1 MNLKKD
7 DPQFVEKIKNYS
19 AQFFVG
25 KFINQECPTLSDK
38 DIMAIGGCPVY
49 SSAFWGYSLN
59 TYDSVIHYDIEKE
72 PLMDFGSV
80 AFGAFHLC
88 LYMGFKKIYLAG
100 IDNSL
105 NGYFK
110 AEHTQRFLATQ
121 TIFEGWKK
129 VKDFVAMFYPDV
141 EIISINPVV
150 LKGLFKDVYTKEY
163 LKTMPN
169 IDTENKTLIG
179 ELWAQSSNGKCIFL
193 MGVRKNE
200 IGSIYEQIEKKI
212 KG

>member
-1 MNLKKD
+1 M
-7 DPQFVEKIKNYS
+7 
-19 AQFFVG
+19 
-25 KFINQECPTLSDK
+25 
-38 DIMAIGGCPVY
+38 
-49 SSAFWGYSLN
+49 
-59 TYDSVIHYDIEKE
+59 
-72 PLMDFGSV
+72 
-80 AFGAFHLC
+80 
-88 LYMGFKKIYLAG
+88 AG

-141 EIISINPVV
+141 EIISINPVG

-169 IDTENKTLIG
+169 IDTENINILK
-179 ELWAQSSNGKCIFL
+179 
-193 MGVRKNE
+193 
-200 IGSIYEQIEKKI
+200 
-212 KG
+212 